1 VELDT
6 VVAFEATATLLPAI
20 GEVVF
25 DVLVLVV
32 QEVLEVLAV
41 VEGVETIGTF
51 DVVVVV
57 MLGNV
62 DEDVVGLNA
71 PLEVVSGDTVAD
83 LFADDEL
90 AELDAATRGTLIARL
105 G

>member
-1 VELDT
+1 MELDT

>member
-1 VELDT
+1 
-6 VVAFEATATLLPAI
+6 
-20 GEVVF
+20 
-25 DVLVLVV
+25 
-32 QEVLEVLAV
+32 
-41 VEGVETIGTF
+41 
-51 DVVVVV
+51 VVVV

>member
-32 QEVLEVLAV
+32 REVLEVLAV

>member
-1 VELDT
+1 MELDT

-32 QEVLEVLAV
+32 REVLEVLAV

-90 AELDAATRGTLIARL
+90 AELNAATRGTLIARL

>member
-1 VELDT
+1 MELDT

-32 QEVLEVLAV
+32 REVLEVLAV

-71 PLEVVSGDTVAD
+71 PLDVVSGDTVAD

>member
-1 VELDT
+1 MELDT

-32 QEVLEVLAV
+32 REVLEVLAV

-83 LFADDEL
+83 LFADEEL

>member
-32 QEVLEVLAV
+32 REVLEVLAV

-71 PLEVVSGDTVAD
+71 PLDVVSGDTVAD

>member
-1 VELDT
+1 MELDT

-32 QEVLEVLAV
+32 REVLEVLAV

>member
-32 QEVLEVLAV
+32 REVLEVLAV

-83 LFADDEL
+83 LFADGEL

>member
-32 QEVLEVLAV
+32 REVLEVLAV

-83 LFADDEL
+83 LFADEEL

>member
-32 QEVLEVLAV
+32 REVLEVLAV

-90 AELDAATRGTLIARL
+90 AELNAATRGTLIARL